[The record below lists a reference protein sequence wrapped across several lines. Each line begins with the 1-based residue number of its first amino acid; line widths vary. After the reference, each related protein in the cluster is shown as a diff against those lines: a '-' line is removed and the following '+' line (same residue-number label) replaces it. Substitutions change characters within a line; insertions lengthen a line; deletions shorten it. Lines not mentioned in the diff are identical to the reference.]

1 MKALDVRI
9 ILSQEILKIEPTNFG
24 PFWTENRLLSQCAGQ
39 QVPSSLSRE
48 NPMATTTSSSLPIVV
63 KKGLLAFQ

>member
-24 PFWTENRLLSQCAGQ
+24 PFWTENRLLSQCVRFAIFAADIIRVQGLA
-39 QVPSSLSRE
+39 VKVS
-48 NPMATTTSSSLPIVV
+48 TTVDT
-63 KKGLLAFQ
+63 